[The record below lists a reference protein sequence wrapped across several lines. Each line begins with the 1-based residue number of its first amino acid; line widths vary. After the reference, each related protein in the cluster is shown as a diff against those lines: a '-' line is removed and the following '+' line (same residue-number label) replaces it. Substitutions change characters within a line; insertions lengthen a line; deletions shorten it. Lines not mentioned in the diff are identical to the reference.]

1 MRWDRSERLFEFLSL
16 SGREVGWRWARIRIN
31 KVRIF
36 LASFSR
42 HLGKQSLHFIEPLL
56 PDKHSIKTRN
66 I

>member
-31 KVRIF
+31 TVRIF

-42 HLGKQSLHFIEPLL
+42 HLGKQSLHFIEP
-56 PDKHSIKTRN
+56 
-66 I
+66 